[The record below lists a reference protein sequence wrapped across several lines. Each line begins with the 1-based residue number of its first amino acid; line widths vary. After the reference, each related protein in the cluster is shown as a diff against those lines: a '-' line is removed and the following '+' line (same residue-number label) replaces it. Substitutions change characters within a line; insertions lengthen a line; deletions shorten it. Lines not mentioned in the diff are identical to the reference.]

1 MLRNNNIEMYS
12 THNERKSVV
21 AERFMRKLK
30 NRIDKHMI
38 AVLKNVYFDVSDI
51 LLKNTV
57 TQFIEL
63 LKWNQ
68 LMLHLIFYAEY
79 NSDSNEKELKFKV
92 SDHARI
98 PRYQN
103 IIAKGYTPNWSEE
116 SFTISKI
123 KNTVPWTDVI
133 SDLNGTKIDGTL
145 YEQELQ
151 KQIKKNSQ

>member
-1 MLRNNNIEMYS
+1 
-12 THNERKSVV
+12 
-21 AERFMRKLK
+21 
-30 NRIDKHMI
+30 
-38 AVLKNVYFDVSDI
+38 
-51 LLKNTV
+51 
-57 TQFIEL
+57 
-63 LKWNQ
+63 
-68 LMLHLIFYAEY
+68 MLHLIFYAEY

-103 IIAKGYTPNWSEE
+103 ILAKGYTPNWSEE

-151 KQIKKNSQ
+151 KQIKKNSQQKK

>member
-12 THNERKSVV
+12 TYNERKSVI

-38 AVLKNVYFDVSDI
+38 PVLKNVYFDVSDI

-63 LKWNQ
+63 LNWNQ
-68 LMLHLIFYAEY
+68 LMLHLIFYAEC
-79 NSDSNEKELKFKV
+79 NADSNEKELKFKV
-92 SDHARI
+92 SDHVRI

-103 IIAKGYTPNWSEE
+103 ILAKGYTPNWSEE

-123 KNTVPWTDVI
+123 KNTVPWTYVI
-133 SDLNGTKIDGTL
+133 SDLNGKKIDGTL

-151 KQIKKNSQ
+151 KQIKKNSE